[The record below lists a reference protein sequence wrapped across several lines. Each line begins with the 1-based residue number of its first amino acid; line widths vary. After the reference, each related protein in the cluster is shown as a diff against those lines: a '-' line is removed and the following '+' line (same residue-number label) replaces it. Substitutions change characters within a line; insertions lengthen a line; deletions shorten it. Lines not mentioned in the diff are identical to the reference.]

1 MTEENNTDQ
10 KTPDATAPDDKK
22 KAKKKKVKKNRKPG
36 EAFEKELAVGR
47 NTLKLSADD
56 PGLKAYAAAVGYG
69 DVEISQGQGYFDA
82 LNQAY
87 STQKT
92 TFTAQLNAHTKFRDL
107 MKVSR
112 KKNSRIVQAL
122 RMVLRD
128 DPETLL
134 NLKPADLTKKAYGP
148 WTEAN
153 RYFYKRLGVL
163 PAVIGLLAGVGVPQA
178 MLDEGKLAFENTRT
192 AETEHKNARA
202 EAQRATAAKNEAYT
216 VYSKWM
222 RRYLNVLTAAL
233 VDDPQ
238 MKEKLGIVAR

>member
-1 MTEENNTDQ
+1 MTEESILDENIPDENT
-10 KTPDATAPDDKK
+10 PDDKK
-22 KAKKKKVKKNRKPG
+22 KAKKKKRNPG

-56 PGLKAYAAAVGYG
+56 PGLNAYAASVGYDAAAIG
-69 DVEISQGQGYFDA
+69 QGQGYFDT
-82 LNQAY
+82 LSSAY

-92 TFTAQLNAHTKFRDL
+92 AFTAQLNAHTKYKDL

-112 KKNSRIVQAL
+112 QKNSRIVQAL
-122 RMVLRD
+122 RLVLRD
-128 DPETLL
+128 DPETLS
-134 NLKPADLTKKAYGP
+134 NLKPVDLTKKAYGP
-148 WTEAN
+148 WSEAN
-153 RYFYKRLGVL
+153 QYFFKRLGEL

-178 MLDEGKLAFENTRT
+178 MIDEAKQAFENTQT
-192 AETEHKNARA
+192 AETTHKNARA
-202 EAQRATAAKNEAYT
+202 EAQRATAAKNAAYA

-222 RRYLNVLTAAL
+222 SRYLNVLTAAL